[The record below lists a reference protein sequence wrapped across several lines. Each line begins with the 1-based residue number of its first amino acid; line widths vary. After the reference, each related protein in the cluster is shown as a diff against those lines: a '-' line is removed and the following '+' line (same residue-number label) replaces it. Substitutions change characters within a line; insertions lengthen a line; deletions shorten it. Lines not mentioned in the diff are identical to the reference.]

1 MATKAERLQEHADQV
16 TRERAS
22 GLEHNRYRCPH
33 CRQELWMV
41 KPPEGSIER
50 HTECPSCLKTYTAVS
65 RARLGV
71 DLYVPGMRSMHNDE
85 LVARIMAEQSYGPLL
100 QVFVISALGSYCDGV
115 AKAPKGFMV
124 GNMVDEQAWRDL
136 AAFVKD
142 ELDNRR
148 LVRDE
153 ED

>member
-16 TRERAS
+16 ARERAS

-41 KPPEGSIER
+41 KPPEGSVER
-50 HTECPSCLKTYTAVS
+50 HSECHGCLKTFTAVS
-65 RARLGV
+65 CANLGV
-71 DLYVPGMRSMHNDE
+71 DLYVPGMRPMHNDE

-100 QVFVISALGSYCDGV
+100 QVFIISALGSYCEGV
-115 AKAPKGFMV
+115 QKAPDGFMAN
-124 GNMVDEQAWRDL
+124 NMVDEDAWRQL

-148 LVRDE
+148 LVPDE